1 MSTATQPEPEH
12 GSRPATPMIGPYS
25 INQMDDF
32 YDALA
37 VGQVRPSGIMNYIQH
52 LYVAERCRPGTR
64 LVDVCC
70 GRGLQL
76 PVLYRY
82 APHIACYTG
91 LDIAAANLAEAREQV
106 ERLNERYGGCPFDLE
121 LTECD
126 VAQEWPHRPPFDI
139 AVYTSAFEHLPRNLG
154 IASLRNTAGA
164 LANGGRLYLSTP
176 NTPARVPRVL
186 QHSVHIY
193 EWHYD
198 ELSSV
203 LSALGLVIEEV
214 IGLLPPPDAVLSD
227 ALTRSF
233 GAGAARWHA
242 RLREVIPAPFLET
255 VAVAAVPG
263 VASELLYVCS
273 RRS

>member
-1 MSTATQPEPEH
+1 MGEAVSTATQPEPEH

-154 IASLRNTAGA
+154 IASLRNTAAA
-164 LANGGRLYLSTP
+164 LANGGRLVLVHTEHPCPRAEGS
-176 NTPARVPRVL
+176 AAQRAHIRV
-186 QHSVHIY
+186 
-193 EWHYD
+193 
-198 ELSSV
+198 
-203 LSALGLVIEEV
+203 ALRR
-214 IGLLPPPDAVLSD
+214 AVERPVGVGTGD
-227 ALTRSF
+227 RGGHRAAAAAGR
-233 GAGAARWHA
+233 GA
-242 RLREVIPAPFLET
+242 F
-255 VAVAAVPG
+255 
-263 VASELLYVCS
+263 
-273 RRS
+273 